1 MQSVFSQLLGQKPC
15 KSPNFRKMLDT
26 YSYPLKCFW
35 TFIGLK
41 LIWSVKVKVLVTK
54 SCPTLYYHGLQPA
67 GLFCPWNSTV
77 KNTGMGYHSLLQGI
91 FPTQWSNS
99 GLLHCRQI
107 LYLLSHQ
114 GSLVSLRAKAFLS
127 CDIHYWA
134 APKGLTGWKEM
145 FSQMYL
151 KMFA

>member
-1 MQSVFSQLLGQKPC
+1 
-15 KSPNFRKMLDT
+15 MLDT

-54 SCPTLYYHGLQPA
+54 SCPTLCYHGLQPA

-91 FPTQWSNS
+91 FPIQGSNQGPHIRGRFFTIWAS
-99 GLLHCRQI
+99 RDGPNLTYIYIYIYVLYICYIYISVI
-107 LYLLSHQ
+107 LYIYTYILVIYISVILYVYTYILVIYI
-114 GSLVSLRAKAFLS
+114 SLIF
-127 CDIHYWA
+127 IFF
-134 APKGLTGWKEM
+134 T
-145 FSQMYL
+145 
-151 KMFA
+151 

>member
-54 SCPTLYYHGLQPA
+54 SCPTLCYHGLQPA
-67 GLFCPWNSTV
+67 GLFCPWNSAV
-77 KNTGMGYHSLLQGI
+77 KNTGMGYQSLPQGI
-91 FPTQWSNS
+91 F
-99 GLLHCRQI
+99 LI
-107 LYLLSHQ
+107 Q
-114 GSLVSLRAKAFLS
+114 GSNQGPHIRGRFFTIWTSRDGPNLTYIYMYICVIYMLYIYQWYYIF
-127 CDIHYWA
+127 IHIY
-134 APKGLTGWKEM
+134 
-145 FSQMYL
+145 
-151 KMFA
+151 